1 MFYRLLGMAVWKG
14 GRFYVSRKYGG
25 KVPSRIVA
33 GIGGLLVLVVGA
45 LLFSAR
51 RGDSGESA

>member
-14 GRFYVSRKYGG
+14 GRFYLNRKYGG
-25 KVPSRIVA
+25 KLPARMVA
-33 GIGGLLVLVVGA
+33 GFGGLLILAAGA

-51 RGDSGESA
+51 RGDSAE

>member
-25 KVPSRIVA
+25 KLPPRALA
-33 GIGGLLVLVVGA
+33 GIGGLLVLA
-45 LLFSAR
+45 WAPCCSPPA
-51 RGDSGESA
+51 AATTA

>member
-14 GRFYVSRKYGG
+14 VRFYVSRKYGG
-25 KVPSRIVA
+25 KLPSRALA
-33 GIGGLLVLVVGA
+33 GIGGLLVFAVGA

-51 RGDSGESA
+51 RGDSA

>member
-14 GRFYVSRKYGG
+14 GKFYVGRKYGG
-25 KVPSRIVA
+25 KLPPRALA
-33 GIGGLLVLVVGA
+33 GIGGLLVLALGA

-51 RGDSGESA
+51 RGDTA

>member
-1 MFYRLLGMAVWKG
+1 MFYRLLGVAVWKG
-14 GRFYVSRKYGG
+14 VKFYVSRKYGG
-25 KVPSRIVA
+25 KLPSRALA

-51 RGDSGESA
+51 RGDQA

>member
-25 KVPSRIVA
+25 KLPARALA
-33 GIGGLLVLVVGA
+33 GIGGLLVLAVGA
-45 LLFSAR
+45 VLFSAR
-51 RGDSGESA
+51 RGDAA